1 MQVKKSLKHP
11 KNYPLLETKAS
22 CHRSTCRHH
31 GETCLLPIMSRALSA
46 LLSATTCFVLSSCG
60 MIKSII
66 PDSLPKLP
74 KIPLPSLPDRNTVA
88 RLVPGMAETDKV
100 DAEDPDV
107 PFNSRGTL
115 GFGHT
120 IRLEVYEGTRS
131 PDRIYR
137 GIAMVNTEG
146 LLPLGKVGTARVGG
160 LHLPQAADAIAT
172 VFRLA
177 GRNTREITVQIIS
190 VENTSVISLTGDVL
204 EPEFIPVFDKM
215 TVKQAVTVAGGRKAG
230 STSRGIYIS
239 RQGQRHFFTSLE
251 AASHNWKPQAGD
263 IITLSPDI

>member
-1 MQVKKSLKHP
+1 MMRV
-11 KNYPLLETKAS
+11 
-22 CHRSTCRHH
+22 
-31 GETCLLPIMSRALSA
+31 LSA
-46 LLSATTCFVLSSCG
+46 LLFAALSLVLCSCG
-60 MIKSII
+60 MIKSVL
-66 PDSLPKLP
+66 PDWHVPLPKMPKLP
-74 KIPLPSLPDRNTVA
+74 KLGLPSRNTVA
-88 RLVPGMAETDKV
+88 KFVPGMDEHDKA
-100 DAEDPDV
+100 DADDPDV

-120 IRLEVYEGTRS
+120 MRLEVYEGTRS

-137 GIAMVNTEG
+137 GIVMINTDG

-160 LHLPQAADAIAT
+160 LHLPQAAEAIAT

-190 VENTSVISLTGDVL
+190 VENTPVVSLNGDVM
-204 EPEFIPVFDKM
+204 EPEFIPVFKDM
-215 TVKQAVTVAGGRKAG
+215 TVKQAVTVTGGRKAG
-230 STSRGIYIS
+230 STTRGVYIS

-251 AASHNWKPQAGD
+251 AANYNWTPQAGD

>member
-1 MQVKKSLKHP
+1 
-11 KNYPLLETKAS
+11 
-22 CHRSTCRHH
+22 
-31 GETCLLPIMSRALSA
+31 MSRVLSA
-46 LLSATTCFVLSSCG
+46 LLFAAASFLLCSCG

-66 PDSLPKLP
+66 PDSMPKLP
-74 KIPLPSLPDRNTVA
+74 KIGLPSLPSLPSRNTVA
-88 RLVPGMAETDKV
+88 KFVPGMAERDKV

-120 IRLEVYEGTRS
+120 VRLEVYEGTRS
-131 PDRIYR
+131 PERIYR
-137 GIAMVNTEG
+137 GIVMINTEG

-160 LHLPQAADAIAT
+160 LHLPQAAEAIAT

-190 VENTSVISLTGDVL
+190 VENTPVISLNGDVM
-204 EPEFIPVFDKM
+204 EAEFIPFFKDM
-215 TVKQAVTVAGGRKAG
+215 SVKQAVTVTGGRKIG
-230 STSRGIYIS
+230 STSRGVYIS
-239 RQGQRHFFTSLE
+239 RQGQRHFFTSLD
-251 AASHNWKPQAGD
+251 AADKNWEPQAGD